1 MRDNDRFLQFV
12 REHVTTTGEVDA
24 ALAPDALTEAE
35 FVAPPADTEIAL
47 YEAWKALRPRT
58 TCRSTFWA
66 HLACR
71 HVESGHIKS
80 SYLAANGGSL
90 GGGAERI
97 DRALSAPAAEAP
109 RALDRCVRS
118 VLRRLGGL
126 PEVRGNRS
134 VYVDCPFARAWWR
147 GYFVAQVPGEDAG
160 LANEVWDLVRV
171 NQTYWEK
178 LIDRIVSRN
187 STFGAAEVR
196 TPFLSSLSRFLA
208 QQPDTSLRKP
218 AGLEQATQQVA
229 AYQGVRELSVLD
241 ETDLRTIMDDIVG
254 SI

>member
-12 REHVTTTGEVDA
+12 REHVTTTGDVDA

-147 GYFVAQVPGEDAG
+147 GHFVAQVASADSDLAGEAW
-160 LANEVWDLVRV
+160 ELVRV

-187 STFGAAEVR
+187 STFGAEEVR
-196 TPFLSSLSRFLA
+196 TAFVGSLARFIA
-208 QQPDTSLRKP
+208 QNPDTSLRTP
-218 AGLEQATQQVA
+218 AGLERATQQVA
-229 AYQGVRELSVLD
+229 AYQGARELSVL
-241 ETDLRTIMDDIVG
+241 ERAELVTIVQQIVG
-254 SI
+254 GI

>member
-66 HLACR
+66 HLARR

-90 GGGAERI
+90 GGGAARI

-109 RALDRCVRS
+109 RVLDGCVRS

-147 GYFVAQVPGEDAG
+147 GHFVAQVAGADAA
-160 LANEVWDLVRV
+160 LAKEIRALVRT

-187 STFGAAEVR
+187 STFGAEEVR
-196 TPFLSSLSRFLA
+196 TAFIGSLARLVS
-208 QQPDTSLRKP
+208 QSPDTSLRKP
-218 AGLEQATQQVA
+218 MGLEQATQQVA
-229 AYQGVRELSVLD
+229 AYQGVRELSVLH
-241 ETDLRTIMDDIVG
+241 EIDLLQIMDDIVR